1 MMMGPEAVCR
11 QRDLLMETDDRLQRL
26 ERSDHREI
34 TNLLKLLLSE
44 CVLGLMAKGKEAD
57 DE

>member
-1 MMMGPEAVCR
+1 MAPQAVYR
-11 QRDLLMETDDRLQRL
+11 QRDLLMLTDDRLRRL
-26 ERSDHREI
+26 EMSDHSEI

-44 CVLGLMAKGKEAD
+44 CILGQMAKGKEAD

>member
-1 MMMGPEAVCR
+1 MMMGPQVVCR
-11 QRDLLMETDDRLQRL
+11 QRDLLMLTDDRLRRL
-26 ERSDHREI
+26 ETSDHREI

-44 CVLGLMAKGKEAD
+44 CVLGQMAKGKEAD

>member
-1 MMMGPEAVCR
+1 MMMGPQAVCR
-11 QRDLLMETDDRLQRL
+11 QRDLLMLTDDRLRRL
-26 ERSDHREI
+26 ETSDHREI

-44 CVLGLMAKGKEAD
+44 CVLGQMAKGKEAD

>member
-1 MMMGPEAVCR
+1 MMMGPQAICR
-11 QRDLLMETDDRLQRL
+11 QRDLLMLPDDRLQRI
-26 ERSDHREI
+26 ETNDHREI

-44 CVLGLMAKGKEAD
+44 CVFGLAAKGKEAD

>member
-1 MMMGPEAVCR
+1 MMMGPQAVCR
-11 QRDLLMETDDRLQRL
+11 QRDLLMATDDRLQRL

-44 CVLGLMAKGKEAD
+44 CVLGQMAKGKEAD